1 MKNNYDTIAW
11 GYDTLSRLV
20 FFRTQ
25 LRAQIDQLRF
35 IPANSTVLIAG
46 GGTGWI
52 LEEIAKIHPSG
63 LKITYIELSEK
74 MLERSKKRQAGAN
87 EVTFIHVAAEDFKPA
102 VQYDVILTAFLF
114 DNFSEKGVEQLFN
127 QFHQLLRLE
136 GVWLFADF
144 YYNQGS
150 GKNWKWYLL
159 KTMYLFFNKISKVE
173 AKELVNTERYF
184 EQNLYVNLTIN
195 YYYNRFIK
203 AIVYRKIN

>member
-25 LRAQIDQLRF
+25 VRAQIDQLRF
-35 IPANSTVLIAG
+35 IPANSTILIAG

-52 LEEIAKIHPSG
+52 LEEIAKIHLSG

-74 MLERSKKRQAGAN
+74 MLGRAEKRHVGAN
-87 EVTFIHVAAEDFKPA
+87 EVTFIHAAAEDFKSA
-102 VQYDVILTAFLF
+102 GHYDVILTAFLF
-114 DNFSEKGVEQLFN
+114 DNFSEKGAEQLFH
-127 QFHQLLRLE
+127 QLHQLLRQE

-144 YYNQGS
+144 YYNQS
-150 GKNWKWYLL
+150 AGKNWKWYLL

-173 AKELVNTERYF
+173 AKELVNTEMYF
-184 EQNLYVNLTIN
+184 GQELYVTLTIN
-195 YYYNRFIK
+195 YYYNSFIK
-203 AIVYRKIN
+203 AIVYKKIN